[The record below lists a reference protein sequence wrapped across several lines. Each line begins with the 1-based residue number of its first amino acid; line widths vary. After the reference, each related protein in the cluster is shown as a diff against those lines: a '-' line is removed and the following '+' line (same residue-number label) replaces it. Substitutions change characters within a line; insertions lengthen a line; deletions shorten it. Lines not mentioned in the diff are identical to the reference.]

1 MFNDGIQRCVRYAFG
16 PNRLH
21 LCGPDANKEILS
33 YITEQDPNKGLV
45 LLLRQFKTMFPYLE
59 SIAHANGIADP
70 FDERVVEAYW
80 LGNEL
85 LENIEKKEFYQHLM
99 QTDINKKMES
109 ADFDDLKNK
118 LSGGAVMHH
127 CFHVYNI
134 WKQKKEFMN
143 LKTHADV
150 DNCRIGWGEVLK
162 VDGPAITV
170 KIKPLIYSEPA
181 GFEFGPEYEKT
192 IHRKLHD
199 DFFENVKIGDMVSIH
214 WNEPCEIL
222 TDRQVKNLEKYTRMS
237 IELWNRQ
244 N

>member
-1 MFNDGIQRCVRYAFG
+1 MDGIERCVRYAFG

-59 SIAHANGIADP
+59 SIAQANGIADP
-70 FDERVVEAYW
+70 FDEQVVEAYW

-85 LENIEKKEFYQHLM
+85 LENIEKKEFYEHLLK
-99 QTDINKKMES
+99 TDINKKLELK
-109 ADFDDLKNK
+109 DFDNLKNK
-118 LSGGAVMHH
+118 LHSGAKMSH

-134 WKQKKEFMN
+134 WKQTKDFKDIA
-143 LKTHADV
+143 TCSDV
-150 DNCRIGWGEVLK
+150 DNCRISWGEVIS
-162 VDGPAITV
+162 VDGPAV
-170 KIKPLIYSEPA
+170 KVRTKPIIFSELT
-181 GFEFGPEYEKT
+181 GNFEFGLEYEKT

-199 DFFENVKIGDMVSIH
+199 DFFENVKISDMISIH

-222 TDRQVKNLEKYTRMS
+222 TSRQVKNLEKYTTMS
-237 IELWNRQ
+237 LELWNKDW
-244 N
+244 